1 MEPHIL
7 NYGKAGHGPTI
18 EAGMVFAIE
27 PMITMG
33 THKTKILADNWTVV
47 TTDGSHGSHF
57 ENSYC
62 IAPDGK
68 PFVLTEVDGGKANLA
83 RFGIEVSA
91 LLS

>member
-1 MEPHIL
+1 
-7 NYGKAGHGPTI
+7 
-18 EAGMVFAIE
+18 MVFAIE

-33 THKTKILADNWTVV
+33 THKTKILADGWTVV
-47 TTDGSHGSHF
+47 TTDNSHGSHF

-62 IAPDGK
+62 IASDGK

-83 RFGIEVSA
+83 RFGIEVST